1 MRFAQRSGFV
11 ATVVVGLVVAAFGAA
26 TAQTFNPNPFPDS
39 ANVVSESKSHSQTIT
54 PQTAT
59 REVDTS
65 ATRIIGQL
73 TGKPPVYDQTFNAP
87 LNDPQVQAGIAQA
100 RAAITSAGGS
110 GTTIS
115 GPTQTGQAQNTASS
129 SNTADT
135 VTNSSQ
141 TVSVTTRFGPTTY
154 FGCIGGGLLPPPYS
168 GCPAGDDHGLCAFG
182 GAGASPAFPNGQS
195 PSGCQNDTPNSMCF
209 AGQLCINENVNT
221 DSQITRT
228 TTSTNTV
235 VTTSTYTLT
244 GTPAVADFS
253 LASTARTVTL
263 RPGQTGAFP
272 LTVTAVNGYA
282 QSVQLTCTG
291 LPDNTA
297 CVFAP
302 ASVTPSGIGAAS
314 TLSISTLGPNAGT
327 VNAQAVLR
335 AMQGAALF
343 GSLGGLLLVPRRRK
357 LALALGLIM
366 LAGCGGGGGS
376 GSPIAPVR
384 TSAQAT
390 TSLGTT
396 TVSVVAKGADGT
408 THTLSL
414 TLVVSP

>member
-1 MRFAQRSGFV
+1 MVLGLLVAAISAAGAQTYNPDSGG
-11 ATVVVGLVVAAFGAA
+11 ATVFS
-26 TAQTFNPNPFPDS
+26 N
-39 ANVVSESKSHSQTIT
+39 SKSQTQTIT

-59 REVDTS
+59 RQVDS
-65 ATRIIGQL
+65 PATRIIGQL
-73 TGKPPVYDQTFNAP
+73 AGKPPVYDQTFNAP
-87 LNDPQVQAGIAQA
+87 FNDPQVQAGVAQA

-110 GTTIS
+110 GTSIN
-115 GPTQTGQAQNTASS
+115 GPTQTGQTQNTTTSS
-129 SNTADT
+129 STADT
-135 VTNSSQ
+135 VTGTSTMGSS
-141 TVSVTTRFGPTTY
+141 TGVFGPTTY
-154 FGCIGGGLLPPPYS
+154 IGCEPQANAGL
-168 GCPAGDDHGLCAFG
+168 GCPGPAGNDHGLCTFG
-182 GAGASPAFPNGQS
+182 GAAGQF
-195 PSGCQNDTPNSMCF
+195 PSGCQNSTPTYMCN
-209 AGQLCINENVNT
+209 AGQLCINTNVNT

-228 TTSTNTV
+228 TTTTNTV
-235 VTTSTYTLT
+235 VTTTTYVVT

-253 LASTARTVTL
+253 LTSTAHTVTL
-263 RPGQTGAFP
+263 RPGQTGVFP
-272 LTVTAVNGYA
+272 LVVTAVNGYA
-282 QSVQLTCTG
+282 QSVTLACTG
-291 LPDNTA
+291 LPENTTCA
-297 CVFAP
+297 FAP
-302 ASVTPSGIGAAS
+302 ASVTPSGSGIAS
-314 TLSISTLGPNAGT
+314 TLSITTLGPNAGT

-376 GSPIAPVR
+376 GSAVAPIR
-384 TSAQAT
+384 TTAQAT

>member
-1 MRFAQRSGFV
+1 MRFAQHSALAAAVVLGFMV
-11 ATVVVGLVVAAFGAA
+11 AVISAAD
-26 TAQTFNPNPFPDS
+26 AQTYNPNPGG
-39 ANVVSESKSHSQTIT
+39 ATMVSESKSHSETIT
-54 PQTAT
+54 PQTVS

-65 ATRIIGQL
+65 ATRIVGQI
-73 TGKPPVYDQTFNAP
+73 TPKPPVYDQTFNAP

-115 GPTQTGQAQNTASS
+115 GPTQTGQTQNTTTSS
-129 SNTADT
+129 STADT
-135 VTNSSQ
+135 VTNSS
-141 TVSVTTRFGPTTY
+141 VLISTTSRFGPTTY
-154 FGCIGGGLLPPPYS
+154 FGCVPNPA
-168 GCPAGDDHGLCAFG
+168 GCPAGDDQGLCTNG
-182 GAGASPAFPNGQS
+182 GAGPSPGFPLGQS
-195 PSGCQNDTPNSMCF
+195 PSGCQNTTPNQMCF
-209 AGQLCINENVNT
+209 AAQLCINTNYDT

-228 TTSTNTV
+228 TTTTNTV
-235 VTTSTYTLT
+235 LTTTTYVLT

-253 LASTARTVTL
+253 LTSSARTVTL
-263 RPGQTGAFP
+263 RPGQTGVFP
-272 LTVTAVNGYA
+272 LIITALNSYA
-282 QSVQLTCTG
+282 QSVTLACTG
-291 LPDNTA
+291 LPENTA
-297 CVFAP
+297 CAFNP
-302 ASVTPSGIGAAS
+302 ASVTPSGNGTAS
-314 TLSISTLGPNAGT
+314 TLSLTTLGPNAGT

-357 LALALGLIM
+357 LVLALGLIM

-376 GSPIAPVR
+376 GAAVAPIR
-384 TSAQAT
+384 TTAQAT

-414 TLVVSP
+414 TLIVSQ